1 MAITGINNSSCTSYY
16 ASNYKNT
23 VKKTDSEK
31 DSTNTKDGNVT
42 TSTVE
47 LKTSRPGVTKTE
59 QIKTGYSNAN
69 DYSKYLHSSEKLVPP
84 TSNPIGGMM
93 MSATTEDI
101 IFPKAPPIITPTAM
115 STTFPRMTNALK
127 SSKKLLFDIF
137 FYFC

>member
-1 MAITGINNSSCTSYY
+1 MAITGINNSSYTSYY

-59 QIKTGYSNAN
+59 QIKTGYSNVN
-69 DYSKYLHSSEKLVPP
+69 DYSKYLQGKYHYMNTGRLQCRGSDNSICFKC
-84 TSNPIGGMM
+84 IF
-93 MSATTEDI
+93 TEV
-101 IFPKAPPIITPTAM
+101 
-115 STTFPRMTNALK
+115 
-127 SSKKLLFDIF
+127 
-137 FYFC
+137 YE